1 MLCKE
6 AIEEFIAIYH
16 KNFGIQLAFEEA
28 EEKAN
33 KFINFMKLI
42 IRPVEESNKLAEQV
56 SGQDLKA
63 KRKPTNHG
71 NQTQSQKG

>member
-33 KFINFMKLI
+33 KFFNFMKLI
-42 IRPVEESNKLAEQV
+42 IRPIDESTNLAEQV
-56 SGQDLKA
+56 TGQDLKA
-63 KRKPTNHG
+63 ERNKTNHG
-71 NQTQSQKG
+71 NKTQSQKG